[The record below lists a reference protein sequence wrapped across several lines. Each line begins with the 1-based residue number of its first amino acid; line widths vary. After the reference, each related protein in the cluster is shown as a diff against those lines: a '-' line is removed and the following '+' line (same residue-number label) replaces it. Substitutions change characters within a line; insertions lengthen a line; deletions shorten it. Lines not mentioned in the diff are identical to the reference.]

1 MEIEQLKLILETLQ
15 GVGQEAGSLAVLY
28 LWLKFGSSVIGHLF
42 FAGGV
47 VGVAYML
54 YKGIKMGIG
63 TESTDHFLRDIRDQ
77 LHTGTPGHL
86 TEEERHR
93 TIAALRQLVAKEKEK
108 NNG

>member
-47 VGVAYML
+47 TGIAYIV
-54 YKGIKMGIG
+54 YRSIKLGIG
-63 TESTDHFLRDIRDQ
+63 ASSTDHFLRDIRDQ
-77 LHTGTPGHL
+77 LHTGTPGTL
-86 TEEERHR
+86 TDEERYR
-93 TIAALRQLVAKEKEK
+93 TIAALRQLAAKEKEK
-108 NNG
+108 ST